1 MQQHKPGHVGGLV
14 RTSTQPP
21 VYHILGSD
29 TAHDIHMINSPE
41 RLRTK
46 AGIFPGSLLGYDT
59 GGKLLSMHADLAEAY
74 ASMAKMGHMDEEEN
88 VNVCLAHDPTMGSVL
103 PSGDFVTLEGDL
115 EELQRFK
122 GRDKSR
128 FRYKL

>member
-1 MQQHKPGHVGGLV
+1 M

-29 TAHDIHMINSPE
+29 TAHDVHLINSPE

-46 AGIFPGSLLGYDT
+46 AGVFPGSLLGYNV
-59 GGKLLSMHADLAEAY
+59 GGRLLSMHADLAEAY
-74 ASMAKMGHMDEEEN
+74 VSMAKMGRMDEEAN
-88 VNVCLAHDPTMGSVL
+88 VNVCLAHDPTMESVL
-103 PSGDFVTLEGDL
+103 APGDFVPLEGGL

-122 GRDKSR
+122 NRNKSR
-128 FRYKL
+128 VRYKL